1 MSVTA
6 LFSLVC
12 FVKKNLINKLWPSTF
27 KIADM
32 AFFCTLNHPLVYL
45 FIYLLIHFHRMAE
58 IKVKCQYWDRCF
70 RKDKNHIADFLHPEK
85 KKAKGMH
92 SLPLDSMCLVTCLKN
107 VHVFIC
113 HTSRQ
118 RYIIVWILNIH
129 CTRWQIYR
137 YMNIIID

>member
-12 FVKKNLINKLWPSTF
+12 FVRKKNWSTNFDPQHSKLLTWH
-27 KIADM
+27 
-32 AFFCTLNHPLVYL
+32 FFVLWTILYL

-107 VHVFIC
+107 VHIFIC
-113 HTSRQ
+113 RTSRQ
-118 RYIIVWILNIH
+118 RHIIVWILNIH